1 MAAGAAGA
9 GILIILIVVVVVVR
23 RKKGRAAAPKSGKGA
38 DDRTVVAF
46 ENPMYDDP
54 GTHGSFQPTYDNG
67 QIGGAHES
75 EGLYDE
81 PAFNASTKANPVYQ
95 STEDL
100 ADGGGGG
107 GDGYLDVAPK
117 TEGAPEDVG
126 YLGGQA
132 EDVGYLGGAPANDTY
147 EAPPDDFADAE

>member
-54 GTHGSFQPTYDNG
+54 GTHGSFQPAYDNG

-81 PAFNASTKANPVYQ
+81 PAFNASNKANPVYQ

-117 TEGAPEDVG
+117 TGGAPEDVG

-147 EAPPDDFADAE
+147 EAPPDDLADAE